1 MESYKEINIYNIK
14 NNKYMLVIIILI
26 LLLIIY
32 STMKTPIYSSKNI
45 TVSDN
50 KIYVKTDN
58 TYIANHRKD
67 LLLINNKKYKFR
79 AVWLDKD
86 TYSILLNKKKYVSEN
101 DNIKLYKGSVS
112 LLKSF
117 LNILRTKGET

>member
-1 MESYKEINIYNIK
+1 MESYKEINIYNI
-14 NNKYMLVIIILI
+14 NNYKYMLVIIILI

-32 STMKTPIYSSKNI
+32 STTKTSIYSSKNI

-79 AVWLDKD
+79 VVWLDKD
-86 TYSILLNKKKYVSEN
+86 TYSVLLNKKKYVSTN

>member
-1 MESYKEINIYNIK
+1 MESYKEINIYNI
-14 NNKYMLVIIILI
+14 NNYKYMLVIIILI

-32 STMKTPIYSSKNI
+32 STTKTSIYSSENI
-45 TVSDN
+45 TVKDN
-50 KIYVKTDN
+50 KIYVKKNN
-58 TYIANHRKD
+58 TYTVTHGKN

-79 AVWLDKD
+79 VVWLDKD
-86 TYSILLNKKKYVSEN
+86 TYSVLLNKKKYVSTN

>member
-1 MESYKEINIYNIK
+1 MESYTEINIYNI
-14 NNKYMLVIIILI
+14 NNYKYMLVIIILI

-32 STMKTPIYSSKNI
+32 STTKTSIYSSENI

-50 KIYVKTDN
+50 KIYVKKNN
-58 TYIANHRKD
+58 TYTVNHRKN

-79 AVWLDKD
+79 VVWLDKD
-86 TYSILLNKKKYVSEN
+86 TYNVLLNKKKYVSTN